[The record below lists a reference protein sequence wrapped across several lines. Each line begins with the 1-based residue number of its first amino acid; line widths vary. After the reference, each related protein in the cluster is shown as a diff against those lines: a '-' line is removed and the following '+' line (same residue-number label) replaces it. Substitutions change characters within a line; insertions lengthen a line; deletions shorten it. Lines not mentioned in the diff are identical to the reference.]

1 MNKSK
6 QELLNQFMQSL
17 MRIRRIAEQSFVI
30 PTKDKSITL
39 LQNQALLYLKD
50 RPELTV
56 GELAKKLGLS
66 SSSAAQLIERLTNLK
81 VIKKI
86 IDKND
91 HRIIHLI
98 LTKKGQIQT
107 ELAHCILAEKVGNV
121 FFQMPEKDL
130 KEVVRIFT
138 KFLKNIKEQ
147 NK

>member
-30 PTKDKSITL
+30 STKDKSTTL
-39 LQNQALLYLKD
+39 LQNQALLYLKN
-50 RPELTV
+50 RPESTV
-56 GELAKKLGLS
+56 GELAKKMGLS
-66 SSSAAQLIERLTNLK
+66 SSSAAQLIERLINLN

-98 LTKKGQIQT
+98 LTKRGQIQT
-107 ELAHCILAEKVGNV
+107 EISHCILSEKVGNV
-121 FFQMPEKDL
+121 FFQMPEEDL

-138 KFLKNIKEQ
+138 KFLKSIEK
-147 NK
+147 